1 MNDYTQIAMEN
12 KIAKRRGIQIGQVAT
27 DAQAK
32 EIDSLVKSVAAELCQ
47 ELDIEGLTFAKKLK
61 QSQIPF
67 GVGSCEPDGGVWF
80 LDGMPVFFAESKKQ
94 GGAGNAIERWFK
106 NYDTLK
112 SINPKVYS
120 ATFCSGEGT
129 KVGGPIWK
137 TLHRPCEGKFNDK
150 RKGVSVFMV
159 ETEFERAYVKELMRE
174 LILEAVAENRKKEN
188 PLLEKLETLYKAGIL
203 TEAEFNA
210 KKSLC

>member
-67 GVGSCEPDGGVWF
+67 GVGSCEPDGGDDDPCTG
-80 LDGMPVFFAESKKQ
+80 DGECVGTTYTGHCLNGQCVQCGSDA
-94 GGAGNAIERWFK
+94 N
-106 NYDTLK
+106 
-112 SINPKVYS
+112 
-120 ATFCSGEGT
+120 CSGQYPICGSNGRCAKIGNGVAPAAAYWISNRAAST
-129 KVGGPIWK
+129 ICTCTVAVTGP
-137 TLHRPCEGKFNDK
+137 
-150 RKGVSVFMV
+150 
-159 ETEFERAYVKELMRE
+159 
-174 LILEAVAENRKKEN
+174 
-188 PLLEKLETLYKAGIL
+188 
-203 TEAEFNA
+203 
-210 KKSLC
+210 